1 MADNNNSKVYQELN
15 IDVKH
20 DTPIN
25 LKINGKDIVQI
36 IIHEDNL
43 DSKTMIIN
51 WDSEIYEVIK
61 NDTGAEIKNIM
72 STNI

>member
-15 IDVKH
+15 IDVKQ

-25 LKINGKDIVQI
+25 LKINGKNIVQI